1 INDYELVKKVHVTVI
16 KLVLEFQNPFLPKD
30 MVLLEAM
37 LRKEN
42 QILAASSIGTINA
55 LIIPIDF
62 VGNRFNTNQLY
73 RLEKAFFGPAIETG
87 WESVQSYYKKTSYNK
102 LEFTGTITDVYKSDK
117 RASYFTNLY
126 NSGED
131 ADHILIKEA
140 LEFLDEKIDYSEYD
154 LN

>member
-1 INDYELVKKVHVTVI
+1 
-16 KLVLEFQNPFLPKD
+16 
-30 MVLLEAM
+30 
-37 LRKEN
+37 
-42 QILAASSIGTINA
+42 
-55 LIIPIDF
+55 
-62 VGNRFNTNQLY
+62 QLY

-154 LN
+154 LNKDGYIDAIYFIYSAPVSYGTSIFVSKNES